1 MKPTSVIF
9 LIVSVLL
16 ACVGLLLC
24 FTATSIAAN
33 DGTAIFSQTGS
44 AETGYNYTTTFALD
58 ESKTATISFDLA
70 DVDVYVYPTNEQ
82 SRIELVNFPEGS
94 YRYHETKTGVKL
106 TDGAS
111 FKNMLDLENLEINFN
126 GFRDYLHWYRYRNNR
141 KSVNLYIGAPEHL
154 TKISIASSGN
164 ITVDGRRTGQN
175 TYLELNDID
184 VEFTSRGGDIN
195 VSAFRSTSMLKL
207 EATDEAFIN
216 LDSVYVNNLEIY
228 GVNSFVDM
236 NYVSAD
242 YSFFVEINQG
252 NVEFAPGSFNLS
264 AYDLIF
270 SAKDGTVKYGQQ
282 LIKNGAYEK
291 ANYTEAHSDPSES
304 GEEDRESETDE
315 AGNAEETE
323 APVTYKPTPNSVIII
338 VKKGDITVK

>member
-58 ESKTATISFDLA
+58 ESKTAQITFDLG
-70 DVDVYVYPTNEQ
+70 DVDVYVYPTNES
-82 SRIELVNFPEGS
+82 SRIELVNFPEGT
-94 YRYHETKTGVKL
+94 YRYNETKTGVRL
-106 TDGAS
+106 TDSAS

-184 VEFTSRGGDIN
+184 VDFTSRGGDIN
-195 VSAFRSTSMLKL
+195 ISAFRSTSMLKL

-252 NVEFAPGSFNLS
+252 NVDFAPGSFNLS
-264 AYDLIF
+264 QYDLIF
-270 SAKDGTVKYGQQ
+270 SAKDGTVKYGQE
-282 LIKNGAYEK
+282 LIKNGSYEK
-291 ANYTEAHSDPSES
+291 ANYTDSHSEPSGS
-304 GEEDRESETDE
+304 EDADDQTET
-315 AGNAEETE
+315 AETE
-323 APVTYKPTPNSVIII
+323 AEEETVVTYKPTPNSVIII